1 MSFFWEQNQEKHKY
15 LPSVLMHEKIQ
26 RGSILQPSWVECLFF
41 FFLTQ
46 VKLPMFGLFII
57 HERKIEKKGYEK
69 YLKLRVGLVPAGDS
83 TNIGHSKHVW
93 NNYLFS

>member
-1 MSFFWEQNQEKHKY
+1 MKKY
-15 LPSVLMHEKIQ
+15 KGGPFYSPAGLNAY
-26 RGSILQPSWVECLFF
+26 FF

-46 VKLPMFGLFII
+46 VKLPMFGLFVI